1 MVLGRT
7 DRFLHSFQLM
17 KTDTSSTVQLDN
29 NNTTGLAVIIIHND
43 NNTEKVL
50 LREKKNWSFDG
61 QVCNYE

>member
-17 KTDTSSTVQLDN
+17 KTDTSSTVPLDN

-61 QVCNYE
+61 QVS